1 MFMVNELTAKD
12 SFEIAKYVLNENTK
26 YFMASLDLDLL
37 SIIAPPDQTIKRC
50 VDELCE
56 NESRVQVSK

>member
-37 SIIAPPDQTIKRC
+37 STIAPPDQTIKRW

>member
-1 MFMVNELTAKD
+1 MFMVNGLTVKD
-12 SFEIAKYVLNENTK
+12 SFEIAKYILKENK
-26 YFMASLDLDLL
+26 NFMASLDLDLL
-37 SIIAPPDQTIKRC
+37 SAIVPPDQTIKRC

>member
-1 MFMVNELTAKD
+1 MFMVNELTVKD
-12 SFEIAKYVLNENTK
+12 SFEIAKYILQENTK
-26 YFMASLDLDLL
+26 NFMASLDLDLL
-37 SIIAPPDQTIKRC
+37 SAIVPPDQTIKRC